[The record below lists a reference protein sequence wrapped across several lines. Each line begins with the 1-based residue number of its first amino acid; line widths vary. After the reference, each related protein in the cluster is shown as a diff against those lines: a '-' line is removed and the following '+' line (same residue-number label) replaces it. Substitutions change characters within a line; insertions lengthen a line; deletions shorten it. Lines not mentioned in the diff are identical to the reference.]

1 MALHVA
7 SDFST
12 AGDRLDVLPTFDE
25 PVRAAPAPRSTSGD
39 DDDQQ
44 EEDEANGLG
53 SDLDAEEEQD
63 PTLVSPVP
71 RHVQTEPSGSLS
83 TWYSLSPTTSLAS
96 GSRDSPWRSPIRPA
110 QI

>member
-44 EEDEANGLG
+44 EEDEATQGG
-53 SDLDAEEEQD
+53 ETVTECRKISFQRSV
-63 PTLVSPVP
+63 VSKSVTWS
-71 RHVQTEPSGSLS
+71 HQTSEMKAKNSMLRTRG
-83 TWYSLSPTTSLAS
+83 
-96 GSRDSPWRSPIRPA
+96 